1 MLEKLVA
8 RSPSR
13 RWGGEFVLRRG
24 DRGRDKREGV
34 REGDNEGEA
43 CQLPGREESEG
54 RLRE

>member
-1 MLEKLVA
+1 MEKLVA